1 MVETIYVLQK
11 YLRKDL
17 IKNKKILELTED
29 LNKKLLFTNVN
40 QRLALEILLMET

>member
-1 MVETIYVLQK
+1 VETIYVLQK